1 MSSPA
6 NTLTNPSIL
15 KPLEIPLHVPPA
27 RRAEQGQPVELPQVA
42 APSLEELSVTL
53 PKPEGFTAEQ
63 VQERFQELARAHAT
77 ERYRL
82 PTEAIAWGD
91 EVLLNIVGYAN
102 GRLIPFSVRTHVW
115 LTLEPEPMLPGF
127 YEALCG
133 HSPGESL
140 VVDLVLSDEYPAEA
154 LRGTPARFLVDIQAA
169 RQVTYPDPESPEFLE
184 AFGRGCTLE
193 QATHLV
199 TQLMEEEAAQMLL
212 AQAQQRVLNEVAS
225 RTQVE
230 IPSELIDEEI
240 RRRWGASEG
249 RALLELHFSDEEQ
262 EESLSGWL
270 EDAATRAE
278 VEQRLRIALALG
290 AICKRD
296 GLILS
301 PERVEKLLREE
312 AAAGGLSMDAV
323 ADALRAEPQRLA
335 QIDQVAWHLLAV
347 DHVMSHAKVHF
358 TTA

>member
-1 MSSPA
+1 MSSPT
-6 NTLTNPSIL
+6 NTLTNPSVR
-15 KPLEIPLHVPPA
+15 KPLEIPLYVPPA

-42 APSLEELSVTL
+42 APSLEGLSVTV
-53 PKPEGFTAEQ
+53 PAPEGFTAEQ

-82 PTEAIAWGD
+82 PTEALAWGD

-102 GRLIPFSVRTHVW
+102 GRLIPFSVRTHAW

-127 YEALCG
+127 YETLCG

-140 VVDLVLSDEYPAEA
+140 VVDVVLPDEYPVEA
-154 LRGTPARFLVDIQAA
+154 LRGCPARFLVDIQAA
-169 RQVTYPDPESPEFLE
+169 RQVVFPDPESPEFLE
-184 AFGRGCTLE
+184 AFGRGGTLE
-193 QATHLV
+193 EATRLV
-199 TQLMEEEAAQMLL
+199 TQLMEEEATQMLL
-212 AQAQQRVLNEVAS
+212 VQAQQLVLNEVAS

-230 IPSELIDEEI
+230 LPARLIDEEI

-270 EDAATRAE
+270 ADPATREEA
-278 VEQRLRIALALG
+278 EQRLRIALALG
-290 AICKRD
+290 AICRRD
-296 GLILS
+296 GLTLS

-312 AAAGGLSMDAV
+312 AAAAGVSMDEV
-323 ADALRAEPQRLA
+323 ADALRAEPHRLA

-347 DHVMSHAKVHF
+347 DHVMSRATVHF
-358 TTA
+358 ATA